1 MGKSI
6 GDFSAFV
13 GLAFVCLL
21 PLSIAEAQPSP
32 KTSAELAESACAKLS
47 GAYASN
53 AENAASTKTH
63 LAEWAQLCN
72 QAAHQTCNGT
82 DSAIQALRG
91 LHLLTCKR

>member
-1 MGKSI
+1 MGKSVW
-6 GDFSAFV
+6 DFSAFT

-21 PLSIAEAQPSP
+21 PLTMAGAQPSP

-53 AENAASTKTH
+53 AENATSSKTH

-72 QAAHQTCNGT
+72 QAAHQTCDGA
-82 DSAIQALRG
+82 DSLIQTLRG

>member
-6 GDFSAFV
+6 WIFSAFV

-21 PLSIAEAQPSP
+21 PVTVAGAQPSP
-32 KTSAELAESACAKLS
+32 KTSAELAESACAKLA
-47 GAYASN
+47 GAYSSN
-53 AENAASTKTH
+53 AENAASSKTH

-82 DSAIQALRG
+82 DSVIQALRG

>member
-6 GDFSAFV
+6 WDLAALA
-13 GLAFVCLL
+13 GLAFLCLL
-21 PLSIAEAQPSP
+21 PLAIAEAQPSP

-53 AENAASTKTH
+53 AENATSNKTH

-72 QAAHQTCNGT
+72 QADHQTCNGT
-82 DSAIQALRG
+82 DSAIQAFRG